1 MVRTRSDADTSEART
16 KDGNWKPFQTGT
28 SYGPFWRGRKR
39 VVLHLFFWI
48 NYVDYNITK
57 R

>member
-28 SYGPFWRGRKR
+28 SYGAFLARTKKR
-39 VVLHLFFWI
+39 CAASLLL
-48 NYVDYNITK
+48 DK
-57 R
+57 LR